1 MDKTNTKANKNS
13 KTSISRSSIVNK
25 RTQDGTIQASSNM
38 SGSQNNLKPKP
49 SKEDDYANN
58 VKFQLIKGNKTSPK
72 KSLRDFSTGVRRN
85 GQNSLTASQD
95 QGITNQM

>member
-1 MDKTNTKANKNS
+1 MDKTKTKVNKHS

-25 RTQDGTIQASSNM
+25 QTQDGTILASSNM
-38 SGSQNNLKPKP
+38 SGSQNNLKPKS
-49 SKEDDYANN
+49 SKEDEYAHN
-58 VKFQLIKGNKTSPK
+58 VKFQLMKGHKTSPK

-95 QGITNQM
+95 HALSSQM